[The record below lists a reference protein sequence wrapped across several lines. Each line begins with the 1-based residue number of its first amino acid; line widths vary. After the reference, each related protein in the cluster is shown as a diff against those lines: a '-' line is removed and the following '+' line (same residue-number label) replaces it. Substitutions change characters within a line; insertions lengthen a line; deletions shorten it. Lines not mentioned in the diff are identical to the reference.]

1 MVSWTGTVARME
13 VWVDGV
19 KKHTTYGKNT
29 LKANPLVA
37 SGTHKFVYYIVNTA
51 GQKWKHTVYA
61 TVP

>member
-1 MVSWTGTVARME
+1 ME